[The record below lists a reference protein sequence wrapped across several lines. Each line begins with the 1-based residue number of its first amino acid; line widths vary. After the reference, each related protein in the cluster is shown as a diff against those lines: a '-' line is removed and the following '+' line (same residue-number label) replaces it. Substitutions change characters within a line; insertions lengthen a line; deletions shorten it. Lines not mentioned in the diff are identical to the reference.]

1 MTKPIASASTR
12 IPKLKGIILGSNF
25 PLQFNTIPYP
35 IWRRNLPFGLSNL
48 LQPLAERYLATNVD
62 LNPPTTP
69 EAVASFMSRWGLLNN
84 IDIRTTIQTL
94 YGDSPTLEVTQPEQ
108 IKPPVPFSLN
118 TKVRLPAQW
127 EPMETILLTWPSI
140 YPALWEQH
148 TQMVEAITPVASASI
163 LVTNL
168 MWAKAAY
175 LFLSQRGK
183 ADLSRIRFIQ
193 LPTNDIWV
201 RDYGPVVAQNVKGE
215 QVAVK
220 LAFDPLPNYPQDLDN
235 TMPLRWAAH
244 EEIPVRHLDLHL
256 EGGNIWS
263 DGQGTL
269 IMASQIFHSNLG
281 LTRTQL
287 LDQLHSVFDFSKLI
301 ITPRLEREETGH
313 VDLLVKL
320 ADPETVLIPH
330 ASSFNRAALRRTAEI
345 FRRTTNA
352 LGQPYRIFELP
363 NPPLYLNWGVYPVWR
378 TYTNSLTV
386 NGRVLV
392 PVFGIRSDAEA
403 LEVYQKAMPDFT
415 IIPID
420 CAPGANGG
428 GAVHC
433 LTKEVVAPRRG

>member
-1 MTKPIASASTR
+1 M
-12 IPKLKGIILGSNF
+12 GSNF
-25 PLQFNTIPYP
+25 PIQFNTIPYP
-35 IWRRNLPFGLSNL
+35 IWRRKFPVGLGRA
-48 LQPLAERYLATNVD
+48 LQPLIGRYLAADAD
-62 LNPPTTP
+62 LNPPANL
-69 EAVASFMSRWGLLNN
+69 EALTNFMLHWRLLSHSNLRN
-84 IDIRTTIQTL
+84 AVDIL
-94 YGDSPTLEVTQPEQ
+94 NSDFPNLEMTQPEQ
-108 IKPPVPFSLN
+108 VKPAVPFDVN
-118 TKVRLPAQW
+118 EKVRLPAQW

-148 TQMVEAITPVASASI
+148 SQMVEAITPVSSVSI
-163 LVTNL
+163 LVTNTL
-168 MWAKAAY
+168 WAKAAY
-175 LFLSQRGK
+175 LFLNQRSK
-183 ADLSRIRFIQ
+183 ADLSRVRFLL

-201 RDYGPVVAQNVKGE
+201 RDYGPVVAQNRKGE
-215 QVAVK
+215 QVAIK
-220 LAFDPLPNYPQDLDN
+220 LVFDPLPSYPQQLDN
-235 TMPLRWAAH
+235 TMALRWAAH
-244 EEIPVRHLDLHL
+244 EEIPVRHLNLHL

-269 IMASQIFHSNLG
+269 IMASQIFHSNPG
-281 LTRTQL
+281 LTRTKL

-320 ADPETVLIPH
+320 ADSETVLIPH
-330 ASSFNRAALRRTAEI
+330 ASGFNRAALRQATEI

-352 LGQPYRIFELP
+352 SGFPYCIFELP

-378 TYTNSLTV
+378 SYTNSLTV

-392 PVFGIRSDAEA
+392 PVFEIPSDAEA
-403 LEVYQKAMPDFT
+403 LAVYQKAMPDFT

-433 LTKEVVAPRRG
+433 LTKEVAAPQRG

>member
-1 MTKPIASASTR
+1 VTKPIASES
-12 IPKLKGIILGSNF
+12 IPTHKLKGIILGSNF

-35 IWRRNLPFGLSNL
+35 IWRRTLPFGLGNL
-48 LQPLAERYLATNVD
+48 LQPLAERYLASEAD
-62 LNPPTTP
+62 RNPPTTP
-69 EAVASFMSRWGLLNN
+69 EAMATFMTRWGLLTYPNLLVAL
-84 IDIRTTIQTL
+84 DILRDDL
-94 YGDSPTLEVTQPEQ
+94 PNLEITQPEQ
-108 IKPPVPFSLN
+108 IKPPVPFSPN

-148 TQMVEAITPVASASI
+148 AQMVEAITPVASASI
-163 LVTNL
+163 LVTNA

-175 LFLSQRGK
+175 LFLSQRAK

-193 LPTNDIWV
+193 LPTNDVWV
-201 RDYGPVVAQNVKGE
+201 RDYGPVVAQNERGE

-220 LAFDPLPNYPQDLDN
+220 LVFDPLPNYPQELDN
-235 TMPLRWAAH
+235 SMPLHWAAH
-244 EEIPVRHLDLHL
+244 EEISVRHLDLHL

-281 LTRTQL
+281 LTRTRL
-287 LDQLHSVFDFSKLI
+287 LDQLHRVFDFSKLI

-313 VDLLVKL
+313 IDLLVKL
-320 ADPETVLIPH
+320 ADPQTVLIPR
-330 ASSFNRAALRRTAEI
+330 ASGFNRAALYQTAEI
-345 FRRTTNA
+345 FKRTTNA
-352 LGQPYRIFELP
+352 SGSAYHIFELP

-386 NGRVLV
+386 NGQVLV
-392 PVFGIRSDAEA
+392 PVFGISSDAEA
-403 LEVYQKAMPDFT
+403 LDVYQKAMPDFT

-420 CAPGANGG
+420 CAHGANGG

-433 LTKEVVAPRRG
+433 LTKEVAAPRRG